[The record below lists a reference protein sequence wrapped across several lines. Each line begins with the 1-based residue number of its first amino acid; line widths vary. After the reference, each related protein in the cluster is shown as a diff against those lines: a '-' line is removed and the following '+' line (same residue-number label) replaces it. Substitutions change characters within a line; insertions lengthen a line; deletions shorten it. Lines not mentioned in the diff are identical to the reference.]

1 MLRILS
7 FALLC
12 LLPTAVT
19 AEPYVA
25 HATEPYRGPVAY
37 VDKKLQLVLYAET
50 DGKHLSAVNFEGRVL
65 WTRTPFADAHLEPYR
80 VAEPRIINIYTPLP
94 WMLEGKKGKGAFVA
108 LEFESTQFGLVDLKS
123 GKFFSLGQ
131 D

>member
-7 FALLC
+7 VALLC

-25 HATEPYRGPVAY
+25 HATEPCRGPVAY

-50 DGKHLSAVNFEGRVL
+50 EAVPVAI
-65 WTRTPFADAHLEPYR
+65 ADQAAGSE
-80 VAEPRIINIYTPLP
+80 
-94 WMLEGKKGKGAFVA
+94 
-108 LEFESTQFGLVDLKS
+108 
-123 GKFFSLGQ
+123 
-131 D
+131 